1 MFSAKGAPSLL
12 SLGQRPRIKYAF
24 EQALKARLN
33 NVGRRNQA
41 QRPRRAAR
49 LTRAFSACR
58 DFYFIPAALPQAKI
72 EAAPSALRV
81 VTDRPERRGYS
92 NFSFGAVSGDHGLVL

>member
-12 SLGQRPRIKYAF
+12 SPARRPRIKYAF

-41 QRPRRAAR
+41 QRPSPGREIDSRFQR
-49 LTRAFSACR
+49 LS
-58 DFYFIPAALPQAKI
+58 
-72 EAAPSALRV
+72 
-81 VTDRPERRGYS
+81 
-92 NFSFGAVSGDHGLVL
+92 

>member
-41 QRPRRAAR
+41 QRPPGREIDSRFQR
-49 LTRAFSACR
+49 LS
-58 DFYFIPAALPQAKI
+58 
-72 EAAPSALRV
+72 
-81 VTDRPERRGYS
+81 
-92 NFSFGAVSGDHGLVL
+92 

>member
-1 MFSAKGAPSLL
+1 MFSANGAPSLL
-12 SLGQRPRIKYAF
+12 SLGQRPRIEYAF

-49 LTRAFSACR
+49 LPRAFSACR

-81 VTDRPERRGYS
+81 VTDRPERGVAILTS
-92 NFSFGAVSGDHGLVL
+92 ASAPFPATTD

>member
-24 EQALKARLN
+24 EQALKARFN

-81 VTDRPERRGYS
+81 VTNRPERRAYL
-92 NFSFGAVSGDHGLVL
+92 NFSFGAISGDHGLVL

>member
-1 MFSAKGAPSLL
+1 LTSIANVSAKGGPSL

-41 QRPRRAAR
+41 QRPTPGREIDSRIQR
-49 LTRAFSACR
+49 LS
-58 DFYFIPAALPQAKI
+58 
-72 EAAPSALRV
+72 
-81 VTDRPERRGYS
+81 
-92 NFSFGAVSGDHGLVL
+92 